1 LRSAHRNLRHCAICS
16 PEIETPERGC
26 QPQRASHI
34 PDPKEFAQILP
45 IFLPF
50 SKMDAV
56 ESAASEEN
64 G

>member
-1 LRSAHRNLRHCAICS
+1 MALLYLSARDRKV
-16 PEIETPERGC
+16 
-26 QPQRASHI
+26 QRAIDQHMGD
-34 PDPKEFAQILP
+34 PPALPPKEFAQILP

-50 SKMDAV
+50 SKKDAV

>member
-1 LRSAHRNLRHCAICS
+1 MALLYLSARDRKV
-16 PEIETPERGC
+16 
-26 QPQRASHI
+26 QRAIDQHMGRQ
-34 PDPKEFAQILP
+34 PPLPPKEFAQILP

>member
-1 LRSAHRNLRHCAICS
+1 MGRQS
-16 PEIETPERGC
+16 PLP
-26 QPQRASHI
+26 
-34 PDPKEFAQILP
+34 PKEFAQILP

-50 SKMDAV
+50 SEMDAV

>member
-1 LRSAHRNLRHCAICS
+1 MALWYLSARNRKL
-16 PEIETPERGC
+16 
-26 QPQRASHI
+26 QRAIGHLRVVRRLRN
-34 PDPKEFAQILP
+34 PKEFVQILP

-50 SKMDAV
+50 SKMDAL